1 MDPHS
6 LLRCPA
12 VRANEA
18 EQNKATNRFPKVASR
33 FSAQKVS
40 LDLQNLTL
48 LGWDLE
54 ALLSKGGILL
64 LIPFLQWDLDL
75 GRIKYI
81 ILKVFPWR
89 QDPTPRSPEWGQK
102 LFAKILRGERG
113 ISRHSNFSKNRE

>member
-6 LLRCPA
+6 LLRCLA

-18 EQNKATNRFPKVASR
+18 KQNKATNIFSKVASR

-40 LDLQNLTL
+40 LDSYNLTL

-64 LIPFLQWDLDL
+64 LIPVLQWDLDL

-81 ILKVFPWR
+81 ILKVFPGVKIPLL
-89 QDPTPRSPEWGQK
+89 QAPSGARSSS
-102 LFAKILRGERG
+102 LR
-113 ISRHSNFSKNRE
+113 F

>member
-40 LDLQNLTL
+40 LDLQKLTL

-64 LIPFLQWDLDL
+64 LIPVLQWDLDL

-81 ILKVFPWR
+81 ILKVFP
-89 QDPTPRSPEWGQK
+89 GV
-102 LFAKILRGERG
+102 KIPLLEAPSGARGSSLR
-113 ISRHSNFSKNRE
+113 F

>member
-18 EQNKATNRFPKVASR
+18 EQNKATNRFSKVASR

-40 LDLQNLTL
+40 LDLQNLAL
-48 LGWDLE
+48 LMWDLE

-81 ILKVFPWR
+81 ILRVSPQR
-89 QDPTPRSPEWGQK
+89 QDPAPRSPERGQK
-102 LFAKILRGERG
+102 LFAKSLRGERDLQT
-113 ISRHSNFSKNRE
+113 F

>member
-1 MDPHS
+1 MQRALQTIFLGSLKTAEFMDPHS

-18 EQNKATNRFPKVASR
+18 KQNKATNHFPKVASR

-40 LDLQNLTL
+40 LDLYKLML

-64 LIPFLQWDLDL
+64 LLPVLRWDLDL
-75 GRIKYI
+75 GGIKLY
-81 ILKVFPWR
+81 
-89 QDPTPRSPEWGQK
+89 
-102 LFAKILRGERG
+102 
-113 ISRHSNFSKNRE
+113 H

>member
-18 EQNKATNRFPKVASR
+18 EQNEATNRFPKVASR

-81 ILKVFPWR
+81 ILKVSPQR
-89 QDPTPRSPEWGQK
+89 QDPAPRSPKRGQK
-102 LFAKILRGERG
+102 LFAKILRGGRG
-113 ISRHSNFSKNRE
+113 ICRHSNSLEDRT

>member
-6 LLRCPA
+6 LLHCPA
-12 VRANEA
+12 VPANEA
-18 EQNKATNRFPKVASR
+18 EQNKATNRFPKVESR

-64 LIPFLQWDLDL
+64 LRPFLQWDLDP
-75 GRIKYI
+75 GRISQPI
-81 ILKVFPWR
+81 VF
-89 QDPTPRSPEWGQK
+89 QK
-102 LFAKILRGERG
+102 LRAASLLREYPWIYR
-113 ISRHSNFSKNRE
+113 I

>member
-12 VRANEA
+12 VCANESKH
-18 EQNKATNRFPKVASR
+18 NKATDHFSKVASR

-40 LDLQNLTL
+40 LDSYNLAL

-81 ILKVFPWR
+81 ILKVFPWP

-102 LFAKILRGERG
+102 LFAKTLRGEG
-113 ISRHSNFSKNRE
+113 GSADSLTL

>member
-6 LLRCPA
+6 LLCCPA
-12 VRANEA
+12 ARANEA

-40 LDLQNLTL
+40 LDLQNLML

-54 ALLSKGGILL
+54 ALLSKDGILL

-89 QDPTPRSPEWGQK
+89 QGPTPRNPEWGQK
-102 LFAKILRGERG
+102 LYAKILRGERG
-113 ISRHSNFSKNRE
+113 ISRHSHFSKNQE